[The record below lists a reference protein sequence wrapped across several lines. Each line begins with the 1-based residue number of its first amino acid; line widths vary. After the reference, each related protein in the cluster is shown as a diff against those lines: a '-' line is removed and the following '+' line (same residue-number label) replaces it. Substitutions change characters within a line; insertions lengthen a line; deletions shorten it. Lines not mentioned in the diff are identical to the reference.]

1 MNRDLLRAHELQATM
16 NSAGWRV
23 ALEVMESIVRDFS
36 AEAMDCDDES
46 KIVGLQREA
55 RAARRFVKEFNTRVA
70 GGSRIESDVD
80 DFQPVSF

>member
-1 MNRDLLRAHELQATM
+1 MSRDLAKAHDLQSVM

-23 ALEVMESIVRDFS
+23 VTEIMDAIAEEFS

-46 KIVGLQREA
+46 KIIGLQREA
-55 RAARRFVKEFNTRVA
+55 RAARRFIKKFNSRVSA
-70 GGSRIESDVD
+70 GTRIEDAAD